1 MRIAI
6 ALTSL
11 LLLTACADG
20 RWVANDLSSYS
31 FKFSAPSPAGPFS
44 KSRASAPPQAAL
56 AAPARAPRR
65 TLAASS
71 Y

>member
-6 ALTSL
+6 AFASL
-11 LLLTACADG
+11 LMLTACADG

-31 FKFSAPSPAGPFS
+31 FKFSAPGPDKPFA
-44 KSRASAPPQAAL
+44 KTRASVAPRASF
-56 AAPARAPRR
+56 AAPARSSRR
-65 TLAASS
+65 TLAAST

>member
-6 ALTSL
+6 ALASL
-11 LLLTACADG
+11 LMLSACADG

-31 FKFSAPSPAGPFS
+31 FKFNATAPAGPFS
-44 KSRASAPPQAAL
+44 KPRASA
-56 AAPARAPRR
+56 APRRAVSSARAPRR